1 MNKILLTALAG
12 ALSIGSLDMRAQ
24 SGATVN
30 APTVTANVAV
40 VSQYMFRGQRLGGVS
55 LQPSVELGGMMGGN
69 LALGVW
75 ANKPISNRVPDVSDP
90 EFDFYGSYT
99 ATIAEGLTVVPGFTY
114 YFYPNLVNTVHKATF
129 EPSLALNYTISGVK
143 LTPKVYYDFMLDGA
157 TWEISGAHSV
167 ALANLGVTLDLNATF
182 GTFKLTDVAKDAS
195 PSVKNW
201 GNYWSAGFSVPFQIT
216 PNSKLT
222 VGWAYHEGWQNKFKQ
237 GAFGQVTN
245 PLQAARGVVSANYSF
260 SF

>member
-1 MNKILLTALAG
+1 MNKLLLTALAG
-12 ALSIGSLDMRAQ
+12 ALTVGSLNVRAQ
-24 SGATVN
+24 SGASVN

-55 LQPSVELGGMMGGN
+55 FQPSVELGNMFDGKM
-69 LALGVW
+69 ALGVW
-75 ANKPISNRVPDVSDP
+75 LNKPIANRVPGVSDP
-90 EFDFYGSYT
+90 EIDFYGSWT
-99 ATIAEGLTVVPGFTY
+99 ATMAENLSIVPGFTY
-114 YFYPNLVNTVHKATF
+114 YYYPRLVNTVHKATF
-129 EPSLALNYTISGVK
+129 EPSLALNYTMSGVK

-182 GTFKLTDVAKDAS
+182 GTFKLTDVVKDAN

-201 GNYWSAGFSVPFQIT
+201 GSYWSAGFSLPFQIN

-222 VGWAYHEGWQNKFKQ
+222 LAWNYHQGWQNKIKQ
-237 GAFGQVTN
+237 GAFPQVTN
-245 PLQAARGVVSANYSF
+245 SLQAVRGVVSVNYSL

>member
-1 MNKILLTALAG
+1 MNKMLLIALAG
-12 ALSIGSLDMRAQ
+12 ALSAGSLNLRAQ
-24 SGATVN
+24 TGATVN

-40 VSQYMFRGQRLGGVS
+40 VSQYMFRGQRLGGLS
-55 LQPSVELGGMMGGN
+55 LQPSVELGGMYGGA

-75 ANKPISNRVPDVSDP
+75 ANKPISNRVPNVSDP

-99 ATIAEGLTVVPGFTY
+99 ATIAENMTLVPGFTY

-129 EPSLALNYTISGVK
+129 EPSIALNYTISGVR

-167 ALANLGVTLDLNATF
+167 ALANLGVTVDLNATY
-182 GTFKLTDVAKDAS
+182 GTFKQTDVVKNAS

-201 GNYWSAGFSVPFQIT
+201 GNYWSVGFSLPFQIN

-222 VGWAYHEGWQNKFKQ
+222 LGWAYHQGWENKFKQ
-237 GAFGQVTN
+237 GGSAQYSN
-245 PLQAARGVVSANYSF
+245 PLQAERGVVSANYSYNF
-260 SF
+260 